1 MTISFSKHPSDKV
14 KYPEYWYLD
23 HPTWRGSIE
32 DLRLPTS
39 FNSLID
45 KESGIVSKHMVFEI
59 SEASLPESK
68 NLVRLMHEEMDGGR
82 YDSIHGEVFICD
94 MLLLY
99 FRGGYPYKI
108 YYKVKD
114 E

>member
-23 HPTWRGSIE
+23 DPTWRGDIE

-39 FNSLID
+39 FNALIEEEAGIAS
-45 KESGIVSKHMVFEI
+45 KQMIFEVSESF
-59 SEASLPESK
+59 LPESK
-68 NLVRLMHEEMDGGR
+68 NLKRLMYEEMDGGR
-82 YDSIHGEVFICD
+82 YDSIIGEVFICD
-94 MLLLY
+94 MILLY
-99 FRGGYPYKI
+99 FPGGYPYKI
-108 YYKVKD
+108 YYKIK